1 MFHILQIPQG
11 PGQIYNMPSGVGVS
25 TLWHSVKTGLDPV
38 LHFCAMIKKI
48 YTILQT
54 LSSLYL
60 YIL

>member
-48 YTILQT
+48 
-54 LSSLYL
+54 
-60 YIL
+60 